1 MKIKMEKIKKIK
13 AGTVFSKY
21 AIYLVFLVMFIA
33 SIFMS
38 DNFIKPSNLINI
50 LVQVSPILIIACGE
64 TMVIIAGMTDL
75 APGAVLALAGCVGIG
90 VTIQTGNAFVGMV
103 VSITIGIICGL
114 ISGIAVSRFNI
125 PPFIATLAVMNIARG
140 AAYVY
145 TGGKTIYNIGDF
157 AFFGQGTILGIR
169 APIVFMVLITVIS
182 YIILKHSKFGR
193 YLYAVGGNE
202 YAAVA
207 SGIKAK
213 KIKLIAYLII
223 GAYSGFAG
231 VILCSR
237 INSGLPS
244 TGQNYEFDAIIGAI
258 IGGTSFT
265 GGVGSMGGT
274 VIGCLIIALL
284 NNMMN
289 LMNVQSYWQ
298 SIVKGIVIMLAVGID
313 MAKKKSKM

>member
-1 MKIKMEKIKKIK
+1 MDKNIKI
-13 AGTVFSKY
+13 GTIIGKY
-21 AIYLVFLVMFIA
+21 AIYVVFLAMFIA

-75 APGAVLALAGCVGIG
+75 APGAVLALSGCVGIG
-90 VTIQTGNAFVGMV
+90 VTVKTGNAFLGMLV
-103 VSITIGIICGL
+103 AIAIGIVCGL
-114 ISGIAVSRFNI
+114 ISGIAVSRFRI

-145 TGGKTIYNIGDF
+145 TEGKTIYNIGEF
-157 AFFGQGTILGIR
+157 AFFGQGNILGIR
-169 APIVFMVLITVIS
+169 APIVFMVIITIIS
-182 YIILKHSKFGR
+182 YIILRHTKFGR

-202 YAAVA
+202 YATIA
-207 SGIKAK
+207 SGINTKR
-213 KIKLIAYLII
+213 IKLIAYLIL
-223 GAYSGFAG
+223 GGFSGFAG

-244 TGQNYEFDAIIGAI
+244 TGLNYEFDAIIGTI

-265 GGVGSMGGT
+265 GGVGSIGGT

-313 MAKKKSKM
+313 MAKKKPDV

>member
-1 MKIKMEKIKKIK
+1 MKEKQINIKSIL
-13 AGTVFSKY
+13 GKY
-21 AIYLVFLVMFIA
+21 AIYVVFLVMFVA

-38 DNFIKPSNLINI
+38 ENFIKLSNLINI

-75 APGAVLALAGCVGIG
+75 SPGAVMAVAGCVGIG

-103 VSITIGIICGL
+103 VSILLGVLCGL
-114 ISGIAVSRFNI
+114 VNGIAVSRFHI

-145 TGGKTIYNIGDF
+145 TDGKTIYNIGGF
-157 AFFGQGTILGIR
+157 AFFGQGSILGLK
-169 APIVFMVLITVIS
+169 APIVFMVVITVVS
-182 YIILKHSKFGR
+182 YVILKHTKFGR

-202 YAAVA
+202 YAAIA
-207 SGIKAK
+207 SGINTKR
-213 KIKLIAYLII
+213 IKLTAYLIL
-223 GAYSGFAG
+223 GGFSGFAG
-231 VILCSR
+231 VVLCSR

-244 TGQNYEFDAIIGAI
+244 VGLNYEFDAIIGAI
-258 IGGTSFT
+258 IGGTSFS
-265 GGVGSMGGT
+265 GGIGSMGGT

-313 MAKKKSKM
+313 MAKRKE

>member
-1 MKIKMEKIKKIK
+1 MKEKQVNIKYFL
-13 AGTVFSKY
+13 GKY
-21 AIYLVFLVMFIA
+21 AIYFVFLVMFIA
-33 SIFMS
+33 SVFMS
-38 DNFIKPSNLINI
+38 ENFTKWSNLINI

-75 APGAVLALAGCVGIG
+75 SPGAVMAVAGCVGIG
-90 VTIQTGNAFVGMV
+90 VTIQTGNAFIGMI
-103 VSITIGIICGL
+103 VSILLGVLCGL
-114 ISGIAVSRFNI
+114 VNGIAVSRFRI

-145 TGGKTIYNIGDF
+145 TDGKTIYNIGDF
-157 AFFGQGTILGIR
+157 AFFGQGSILGIK
-169 APIVFMVLITVIS
+169 APIVFMVAITVVS
-182 YIILKHSKFGR
+182 YVILKHTKFGR

-202 YAAVA
+202 YAAIA
-207 SGIKAK
+207 SGINTKR
-213 KIKLIAYLII
+213 IKLTAYLIL
-223 GAYSGFAG
+223 GGFSGFAG
-231 VILCSR
+231 VVLSSR

-244 TGQNYEFDAIIGAI
+244 VGLNYEFDAIIGAI
-258 IGGTSFT
+258 IGGTSFS
-265 GGVGSMGGT
+265 GGIGSIGGT

-313 MAKKKSKM
+313 MAKRKE

>member
-1 MKIKMEKIKKIK
+1 MKEKQINIKSIL
-13 AGTVFSKY
+13 GKY
-21 AIYLVFLVMFIA
+21 AIYVVFLVMFVA

-38 DNFIKPSNLINI
+38 ENFIKLSNLINI

-75 APGAVLALAGCVGIG
+75 SPGAVMAVAGCVGIG
-90 VTIQTGNAFVGMV
+90 VTIQTGNAFVGMI
-103 VSITIGIICGL
+103 VSILLGVLCGL
-114 ISGIAVSRFNI
+114 VNGIAVSRFRI

-145 TGGKTIYNIGDF
+145 TDGKTIYNIGDF
-157 AFFGQGTILGIR
+157 AFFGQGSILGIK
-169 APIVFMVLITVIS
+169 APIVFMVVITVVS
-182 YIILKHSKFGR
+182 YVILKHTKFGR

-202 YAAVA
+202 YAAIA
-207 SGIKAK
+207 SGINTKR
-213 KIKLIAYLII
+213 IKLTAYLIL
-223 GAYSGFAG
+223 GGFSGFAG
-231 VILCSR
+231 VVLCSR

-244 TGQNYEFDAIIGAI
+244 VGLNYEFDAIIGAI
-258 IGGTSFT
+258 IGGTSFS
-265 GGVGSMGGT
+265 GGIGSMGGT

-313 MAKKKSKM
+313 MAKRKE

>member
-1 MKIKMEKIKKIK
+1 MDKNIKI
-13 AGTVFSKY
+13 GTIIGKY
-21 AIYLVFLVMFIA
+21 AIYVVFLAMFIA

-75 APGAVLALAGCVGIG
+75 APGAVLALSGCVGIG
-90 VTIQTGNAFVGMV
+90 VTVKTGNAFLGMLV
-103 VSITIGIICGL
+103 AIAIGIVCGL
-114 ISGIAVSRFNI
+114 ISGIAVSRFRI

-145 TGGKTIYNIGDF
+145 TEGKTIYNIGDF
-157 AFFGQGTILGIR
+157 AFFGQGNILGIR
-169 APIVFMVLITVIS
+169 APIVFMVTITIIS
-182 YIILKHSKFGR
+182 YIILRHTKFGR

-202 YAAVA
+202 YATIA
-207 SGIKAK
+207 SGINTKR
-213 KIKLIAYLII
+213 IKLIAYLIL
-223 GAYSGFAG
+223 GGFSGFAG

-244 TGQNYEFDAIIGAI
+244 TGLNYEFDAIIGTI

-265 GGVGSMGGT
+265 GGVGSIGGT

-313 MAKKKSKM
+313 MAKKKPDV